1 MGEGKIQWHP
11 GFVAVVDLEL
21 AADRGHL
28 VYEKEYNLNRKPLQ
42 IDLLV
47 LKKDRGLRLE
57 NEIGRLFRKY
67 NLMEY
72 KSPQGH
78 VWLKAL
84 SDQMTPDSL
93 RDFWEQIQGISG
105 KYDRELA
112 DAVLEVCTRA
122 NWETIRELRG
132 GGKEM
137 CQAMLELMEP
147 EINQIRKETAEKAA
161 AEATRKAE
169 EAAAEAIKKA
179 TQKVEKIEKSARREA
194 VHTVKSL
201 LKSGKLSAE
210 EIAGCVPRLSLDE
223 IRAIAAGIAR
233 A

>member
-1 MGEGKIQWHP
+1 MDERKVEDITVTLVREVKPAGLLQYFHVHRIRITNPFP
-11 GFVAVVDLEL
+11 GI
-21 AADRGHL
+21 
-28 VYEKEYNLNRKPLQ
+28 YY
-42 IDLLV
+42 V
-47 LKKDRGLRLE
+47 LKGVP
-57 NEIGRLFRKY
+57 FRTQIIVTSE
-67 NLMEY
+67 LSAE
-72 KSPQGH
+72 GH

-84 SDQMTPDSL
+84 SDQMNPDSL

-161 AEATRKAE
+161 TDATRKAE